1 MAKTEAYLEMYEVLS
16 NAASTLENMEVPDVD
31 EVMPLVT
38 KGIGALKVCQERIQ
52 QVRLQLS
59 EIQI

>member
-1 MAKTEAYLEMYEVLS
+1 MAKTENYLAMYEVLS

-52 QVRLQLS
+52 KVRLQLS
-59 EIQI
+59 EIQL

>member
-1 MAKTEAYLEMYEVLS
+1 MAKTEKYLEMYEVLS
-16 NAASTLENMEVPDVD
+16 KSASTLENMEVPDVD

-38 KGIGALKVCQERIQ
+38 KGIEALKVCQERIQ

-59 EIQI
+59 EIKI